1 MFCRQCGKEN
11 IDGANFCESCG
22 SALGEVAVTNAADES
37 NPFAVGSQTQNASSG
52 YGYDVKAPLV
62 PSGPFSAYKMV
73 ISKYCDA
80 KGRASRSEYW
90 YWVLCNFLITI
101 IPSSYFLYEFL
112 KVVAV
117 NPSTGEMEISFEQ
130 LPASAWIVFGLL
142 MLYSLFTVC
151 PNICLLIRRL
161 HDFNATGW
169 LALLVTVLSSMQ
181 KATRI
186 NIGGVL
192 AFVFALIPGTKGPN
206 KYGPQPVKRRST

>member
-1 MFCRQCGKEN
+1 MFCPQCGKEN
-11 IDGANFCESCG
+11 VDGGAFCPSCG
-22 SALGEVAVTNAADES
+22 AALDVVQTPGAENAA

-52 YGYDVKAPLV
+52 YGYDGKAPLV

-73 ISKYCDA
+73 VSKYCDA

-117 NPSTGEMEISFEQ
+117 NPSTGEMGISFEQ

-169 LALLVTVLSSMQ
+169 LVLLVVILNLTQKYAKINLGGILS
-181 KATRI
+181 I
-186 NIGGVL
+186 
-192 AFVFALIPGTKGPN
+192 VFGLIPGTKGPN
-206 KYGPQPVKRRST
+206 KYGLQPMKR